1 MANERPAADTSL
13 TLEGIQA
20 PRSVAP
26 RARLH
31 IRTPVVDRFREDVLA
46 GLAAR
51 PKRIPPKYFY
61 DERGSQLFEAIC
73 QLPEYPIT
81 RTETA
86 LMERY
91 RDEMAA
97 CLGTGVWL
105 IEYGSGN
112 SRKSRLLLEALRP
125 AVYMPVDISLEMLE
139 HTARELALDY
149 PWLRIEAVWADYAET
164 WELPRAAPHARR
176 IAYFPGSSVGNFD
189 PEEAQRF
196 LAQVA
201 CQVGAGG
208 GLLIGIDLKRGV
220 DRLTRAYDDAG
231 GVTAQF
237 NLNLL
242 LRINRELGGD
252 FVLECFRHLAFYNET
267 LGRVEMHLQST
278 VHQQATVAG
287 RRFSFFAGEAMHTE
301 NSYKYS
307 VEDFEAL
314 AQGAGFGLK
323 RAWIGGEEPFAVLY
337 LEAVDQRRSTRT
349 GR

>member
-1 MANERPAADTSL
+1 MANERSAPDPPSTPA
-13 TLEGIQA
+13 GIQA

-31 IRTPVVDRFREDVLA
+31 ARTPVADRFREDVLA

-61 DERGSQLFEAIC
+61 DERGSRLFEAIC
-73 QLPEYPIT
+73 ELPEYPIA

-86 LMERY
+86 LMEQH

-97 CLGTGVWL
+97 CLGAGVWL

-139 HTARELALDY
+139 RTARGLALDY
-149 PWLRIEAVWADYAET
+149 PWLHIEAVWADYAEV
-164 WELPRAAPHARR
+164 WELPQAAPHTRR
-176 IAYFPGSSVGNFD
+176 IAYFPGSSIGNFD
-189 PEEAQRF
+189 PEDAGRF
-196 LAQVA
+196 LARTA
-201 CQVGAGG
+201 RQVGAGG

-231 GVTAQF
+231 GVTARF

-242 LRINRELGGD
+242 LRINRELGGN
-252 FVLECFRHLAFYNET
+252 FVPERFRHLAFYNEA
-267 LGRVEMHLQST
+267 LGRIEMHLQST
-278 VHQQATVAG
+278 VYQQVTVAG

-314 AQGAGFGLK
+314 AQGAGFRLK
-323 RAWIGGEEPFAVLY
+323 RGWIGGEEPFAVLY
-337 LEAVDQRRSTRT
+337 LEAT
-349 GR
+349 